1 MVREKAQ
8 ASTAILAMV
17 AAARVAVGA
26 TMILAPSRIFS
37 PGFGAVLPSRGLGPR
52 LIPAQMKGLSSSAIG
67 QMADADISDP
77 ATSTWCARLPHWHP
91 W

>member
-1 MVREKAQ
+1 MAHGV
-8 ASTAILAMV
+8 ASSSVMRIV
-17 AAARVAVGA
+17 ARVRWDERSSVLLQFA
-26 TMILAPSRIFS
+26 R
-37 PGFGAVLPSRGLGPR
+37 FGAVLPSRGLGPR